1 MLKQPVISIITIV
14 YNGVSSLEKT
24 ILSIASQSYP
34 NIEYIIV
41 DGGSTDGTLDI
52 IQKFKHHP
60 ISLFISEPDN
70 GLYDAMNKGI
80 NMATGDYLWFINSGD
95 EIYESSTLS
104 KIFNAKNTTLA
115 DVYYGDTVMINDQG
129 ELIGGRRLKPPT
141 HLGWK
146 DFKNGMLVSHQSII
160 IKREIAGLYNL
171 NYRFSADFEWCLL
184 ALKKAKSVV
193 NTHLVLSRFLD
204 GGITK
209 QNIVPGLKERFRI
222 MTRYFGLFSTLLFHI
237 PITLRF
243 VTYVFKNKRF

>member
-60 ISLFISEPDN
+60 INLFISEPDN

-129 ELIGGRRLKPPT
+129 ELIGVRRLKPPT